1 LLLSSIK
8 ARNQGLQLR
17 SEVRDLVAHGKNIGD
32 ILIAE
37 DLAQPFICGPT
48 RCPKMPDW
56 QAIIEEQLADSARR

>member
-1 LLLSSIK
+1 
-8 ARNQGLQLR
+8 
-17 SEVRDLVAHGKNIGD
+17 VRDLVAHGKNIGD

-56 QAIIEEQLADSARR
+56 QAIIEEQLPDSARR